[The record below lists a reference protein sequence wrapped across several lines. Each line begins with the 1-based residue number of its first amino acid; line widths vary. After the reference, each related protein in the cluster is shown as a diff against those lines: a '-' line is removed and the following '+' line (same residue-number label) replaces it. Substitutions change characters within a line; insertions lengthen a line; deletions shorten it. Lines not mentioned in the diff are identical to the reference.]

1 MQAELGAAL
10 RRLAHS
16 ESGIDF
22 VSIFPLA
29 EDYPLPRCA
38 AALRATRAGA
48 VVGGLT
54 AGAEGAGP
62 DPLWRLRAATY
73 LLGLSVGEVEERDG
87 GVWRWLAPPPSL
99 AARAG
104 DALLLAAGE
113 VDDVGPR
120 DAAAAGG
127 PRALTVAVRSA
138 ESTLCVAVVADEVAV
153 RSYAASPTPRLSP
166 SDPTRV
172 RVVALPGSFGAEVEG
187 LDLAAAPLS
196 PPLFALVVAAFH
208 RHRLLLF
215 RGQHALQPD
224 AETAFISQ
232 FNDVASDP
240 GIVDL
245 ERTSDSAKDNSA
257 QPLAG
262 NPMTICQGRGVRLV
276 NHHGVSASMG
286 HSYQDGSGLRATRHW
301 HSE

>member
-1 MQAELGAAL
+1 MMQAELGAAL

-38 AALRATRAGA
+38 AFLRATRAGAAGA

-113 VDDVGPR
+113 VDDVGPLL
-120 DAAAAGG
+120 DVAADVQAPVALTIFAKSNRCLHWLQHQNCGFSD
-127 PRALTVAVRSA
+127 RALV
-138 ESTLCVAVVADEVAV
+138 E
-153 RSYAASPTPRLSP
+153 RL
-166 SDPTRV
+166 TWV
-172 RVVALPGSFGAEVEG
+172 L
-187 LDLAAAPLS
+187 
-196 PPLFALVVAAFH
+196 
-208 RHRLLLF
+208 
-215 RGQHALQPD
+215 
-224 AETAFISQ
+224 
-232 FNDVASDP
+232 
-240 GIVDL
+240 
-245 ERTSDSAKDNSA
+245 
-257 QPLAG
+257 
-262 NPMTICQGRGVRLV
+262 
-276 NHHGVSASMG
+276 
-286 HSYQDGSGLRATRHW
+286 
-301 HSE
+301 